1 MLDART
7 MMTDPELLIQ
17 GCIEGDRRCQ
27 QKLYE
32 HFYGKMMVVCMRYA
46 TDDDEALDIFQE
58 AFIKVF
64 NNLVKYGNKGSFE
77 GWIRRIMVN
86 TAIDHIRK
94 NKKLREMVEINEEIT
109 SGEVEEE
116 SEDLLDKVSFEDL
129 LGCVQD
135 LSPAY
140 RSVFNMYVVD
150 GFSHKDIAQELGIS
164 EGTSKSNLAKAKMN
178 IKKLLVAKIEGLTA

>member
-1 MLDART
+1 

-64 NNLVKYGNKGSFE
+64 NIFKN
-77 GWIRRIMVN
+77 
-86 TAIDHIRK
+86 RK
-94 NKKLREMVEINEEIT
+94 
-109 SGEVEEE
+109 SG
-116 SEDLLDKVSFEDL
+116 
-129 LGCVQD
+129 
-135 LSPAY
+135 
-140 RSVFNMYVVD
+140 
-150 GFSHKDIAQELGIS
+150 
-164 EGTSKSNLAKAKMN
+164 
-178 IKKLLVAKIEGLTA
+178 